1 MLPVTIIKIYISII
15 QIFYLDAN
23 NNSEALDITTVEII
37 DQLLI
42 SNNDST
48 KQFKGPV

>member
-1 MLPVTIIKIYISII
+1 MYVTCHRRII